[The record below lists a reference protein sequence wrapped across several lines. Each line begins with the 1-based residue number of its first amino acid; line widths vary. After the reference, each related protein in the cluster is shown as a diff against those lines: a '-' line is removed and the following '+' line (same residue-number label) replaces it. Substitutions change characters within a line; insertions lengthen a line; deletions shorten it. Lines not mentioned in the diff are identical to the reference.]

1 MERLPRIEQYGLIG
15 DMQTSAH
22 VCDDGSIDWLC
33 LPRFDSPAVF
43 AGLLGTQKH
52 GTWQIAP
59 ASPPPGR
66 SGSEAEAKRRYC
78 GDSLVLESVW
88 RIPTGSVRVLDFM
101 PPRDGAPQ
109 VIRI

>member
-59 ASPPPGR
+59 ASPPPVPAPKRKPNAGTAVTHSSSNR
-66 SGSEAEAKRRYC
+66 CGASRPVRSASWISFRHATGHLRWSGS
-78 GDSLVLESVW
+78 
-88 RIPTGSVRVLDFM
+88 
-101 PPRDGAPQ
+101 
-109 VIRI
+109 